1 GTSLRN
7 SCRKG
12 SRRSIE
18 SASSCRRI
26 PNESGRAG
34 AHHHPGKVTMNRREQ
49 IKLSPD
55 EQTRFLR
62 ECRKVSLAT
71 VDQEGFPHL
80 VAMNF
85 VAIDGTIYM
94 SSYGKAQKVVN
105 IRRNPKVA
113 VMAESGKDYSQL
125 RGVMI
130 RGDCEII
137 EDREKVAELMAAI
150 RRRDTGEAAV

>member
-1 GTSLRN
+1 
-7 SCRKG
+7 
-12 SRRSIE
+12 
-18 SASSCRRI
+18 
-26 PNESGRAG
+26 
-34 AHHHPGKVTMNRREQ
+34 MNRREQ

-150 RRRDTGEAAV
+150 RRRDTGEAAVPPMPEQFLTKRVILKVVPKKITSWDHSKLGGRY